1 MGLVVRTLVRHG
13 PVLSMQIYANSV
25 CVCVCV
31 LCYQYIIAL
40 PLLSLY
46 NSGLSNGARYQE
58 FYPYKALEGPH

>member
-31 LCYQYIIAL
+31 CVHVCVWCVV
-40 PLLSLY
+40 LSVY
-46 NSGLSNGARYQE
+46 HCPTSVVIVQ
-58 FYPYKALEGPH
+58 